1 MTLLH
6 VTILCVCSAK
16 SYVKELRMK
25 EWCMT
30 KFHVTPLCV
39 CVKELCVTK
48 SCVCVKEVCV
58 CVWGVSIV
66 CVEGC
71 ARERERVVCDNIVRQ
86 RVVSCARQSSA

>member
-1 MTLLH
+1 M
-6 VTILCVCSAK
+6 CSAK
-16 SYVKELRMK
+16 AYVKELRMK

-39 CVKELCVTK
+39 CERTMCYKV
-48 SCVCVKEVCV
+48 VCMREGGVCV